1 MSFFQE
7 YQVKKQTHMILKMV
21 HANLNSFL
29 AGGQLGTHVK
39 PISSY
44 LGKEIIMDGMGMLG
58 RVGKSKI
65 MVHSYFEFF

>member
-1 MSFFQE
+1 M
-7 YQVKKQTHMILKMV
+7 MLNMV

-44 LGKEIIMDGMGMLG
+44 LSKEILMDGDA
-58 RVGKSKI
+58 RQSGKNKKNGTLL
-65 MVHSYFEFF
+65 F

>member
-1 MSFFQE
+1 M
-7 YQVKKQTHMILKMV
+7 MLKMV

-44 LGKEIIMDGMGMLG
+44 LSEEILLDGDAKQSGKN
-58 RVGKSKI
+58 KKI
-65 MVHSYFEFF
+65 MVHTSCADVLI

>member
-7 YQVKKQTHMILKMV
+7 YQVKKQTHMMLKMV

-44 LGKEIIMDGMGMLG
+44 LGKEIILDGDA
-58 RVGKSKI
+58 R
-65 MVHSYFEFF
+65 HSRKLKNNDT